1 MSCVIKFLRS
11 WTLELFWGLLVVPR
25 EKINDNENGPA
36 LSTDDVS
43 STGVKKSSV
52 GDPLHA

>member
-1 MSCVIKFLRS
+1 MSCVIKFLEG
-11 WTLELFWGLLVVPR
+11 WTLELFWGLLAVPR
-25 EKINDNENGPA
+25 EKINDNEKKPA
-36 LSTDDVS
+36 ISTDDVS